1 MLLVRKMSM
10 GRRISEIQ
18 RIRRALAYHGD
29 WSFQN
34 AACRRARRW
43 WRLIGVDHEEVV
55 GVYGLFVILIIAMIF
70 YMVVLA
76 RDVVIILVVRR
87 HQIVFQGR
95 FGGAPI
101 GRARR
106 RHMVEGA

>member
-10 GRRISEIQ
+10 SRRISEIQ

-34 AACRRARRW
+34 AACWRAWRW
-43 WRLIGVDHEEVV
+43 GRLVGVDHEEVV
-55 GVYGLFVILIIAMIF
+55 GVHGLFIILIIVMIF
-70 YMVVLA
+70 YMVILA

-87 HQIVFQGR
+87 H
-95 FGGAPI
+95 
-101 GRARR
+101 
-106 RHMVEGA
+106 